1 MAADDYTSLLGRSN
15 QSWGEIAGTLL
26 AEQKG
31 KNKKAKSKQ
40 RKALVAG
47 LLLSAWDNKKV
58 NNVIRNLQ
66 DADVDKQYDIAEAT
80 SNWEAYESFVAEDR
94 KYISAGGKKGNY
106 FDTQATIDFNTANP
120 NFDELYKNQRGR
132 HAIRKNEIATR
143 SESLQKQHE
152 EKRNTLKLDVSKPQ
166 YLTREKF
173 LKPYEDFYRTKQRRA
188 TDPSELSA
196 VHSLFGVVGPA
207 RRRRKALDKK
217 LIDEEKIITAL
228 DKQYAG
234 LLDPVNY
241 GRDVPS
247 YFDPDAIKYT
257 QEDALDFVQRAYGQD
272 PILTKRLQNSI
283 MKRVATKDNPN
294 TAIKENEIS
303 DTNLNALLI
312 ASTLDFDKL
321 TEQAVQLKDSFEGV
335 WKTKYDKTEL
345 PFTVKGGVR
354 TYNTDDPDIKQEVK
368 WYEEEEDIYV
378 QTELKLYTPESLLLR
393 EALLNKEREEAKPE
407 SNIQVIRQYEQVIE
421 KATMLAGFEAAT
433 QEYMRIKSDP
443 SKLAQFNI
451 AWDVKS
457 NINTTGALT
466 ELEGREK
473 FLTWYMDT
481 LDSMRSPKPKPK
493 EEED

>member
-31 KNKKAKSKQ
+31 KNKKARKKQ
-40 RKALVAG
+40 KQALVAG

-58 NNVIRNLQ
+58 NNVIQNLQ
-66 DADVDKQYDIAEAT
+66 DADVDKQYDIAKAT

-132 HAIRKNEIATR
+132 HDIRKNEIATR

-207 RRRRKALDKK
+207 RRRRKALDEK
-217 LIDEEKIITAL
+217 LITEENIIKAL

-272 PILTKRLQNSI
+272 PVLTKRLQNSI
-283 MKRVATKDNPN
+283 RKTVATKDVPN

-303 DTNLNALLI
+303 DTDLNALLI
-312 ASTLDFDKL
+312 ASTLDFDNL

-335 WKTKYDKTEL
+335 WKTKYNKTEL
-345 PFTVKGGVR
+345 PFTVNKKGVR
-354 TYNTDDPDIKQEVK
+354 QYDETDSNLKQAFQ

-393 EALLNKEREEAKPE
+393 EALLNKEIEEAKPE
-407 SNIQVIRQYEQVIE
+407 RNMQVIRQYEQVIE
-421 KATMLAGFEAAT
+421 KSTMLAGFEAAT

-443 SKLAQFNI
+443 SKLAQFNM
-451 AWDVKS
+451 AWNVKS
-457 NINTTGALT
+457 DLNPTGSLT
-466 ELEGREK
+466 ELEGREE

-481 LDSMRSPKPKPK
+481 INSMRSPKPK
-493 EEED
+493 D

>member
-80 SNWEAYESFVAEDR
+80 SNWEAYESFVTEDR

-132 HAIRKNEIATR
+132 HAIRKNEINTR

-196 VHSLFGVVGPA
+196 VHSLFGLVGPA
-207 RRRRKALDKK
+207 RRRRKALDEK
-217 LIDEEKIITAL
+217 LITEENIIKAL

-283 MKRVATKDNPN
+283 MKTVARADDPN

-345 PFTVKGGVR
+345 PFTVKDGVR
-354 TYNTDDPDIKQEVK
+354 TYNTDDANIKQQFE

-378 QTELKLYTPESLLLR
+378 QTELKLYSPESLALR
-393 EALLNKEREEAKPE
+393 QALLNKEIEEDKDVP
-407 SNIQVIRQYEQVIE
+407 NMQVIRQYEQVIE
-421 KATMLAGFEAAT
+421 ESTMLASFEAIAW
-433 QEYMRIKSDP
+433 EYTKIQSDP
-443 SKLAQFNI
+443 SKLQQFNI

-457 NINTTGALT
+457 DLNPNGSLT
-466 ELEGREK
+466 ELEGRER
-473 FLTWYMDT
+473 FLSSHVDT
-481 LDSMRSPKPKPK
+481 INSMTAPKPK